1 LLTNR
6 HAAEA
11 LIQTIRET
19 RSRYN
24 LITNNCQTYVTQL
37 LDAVEVSKVKEFPTT
52 LAVYQRLFS
61 SGKVIDLFTEIPTD
75 TSLSSNAGGMAVTPP
90 GQESGVTGG
99 TGTVSG
105 YSYPGDDRP
114 AGDSSHGNSVL
125 LAQQVMDANTN
136 QVNTEEESQRHMD
149 DKDHKHGRLSQAS
162 KSIFRK
168 FKK

>member
-1 LLTNR
+1 
-6 HAAEA
+6 

-19 RSRYN
+19 RSKYN

-61 SGKVIDLFTEIPTD
+61 SGKVIDLFAETPTD
-75 TSLSSNAGGMAVTPP
+75 ANLSGNAGEIAVAPS
-90 GQESGVTGG
+90 GQELGVIGG

-105 YSYPGDDRP
+105 YSYPGDNRP

-149 DKDHKHGRLSQAS
+149 DKDHKHGRLSEAS
-162 KSIFRK
+162 KSLFRK